1 MGYLDL
7 IKNMHFSPPPRTVTG
22 SLAVGYIL
30 LALYDAKYFKS
41 GVADGVPPL
50 LFIIVPISYLL
61 TIGLT
66 FFRSPLAIG
75 SLWVLLI
82 ALHFNPHN
90 DEFWRLAAI
99 FSTAIIAYSMS
110 AWFWLPTV
118 AIYIYY
124 FAFGMFQSAS
134 TDSVQILLGTLGNI
148 IPFIVVPIVAR
159 LQVERNTAHKVA
171 YEQRLE
177 AAYHAADEE
186 RRNLARELHDVVAH
200 ELTVIAMQAR
210 TARYADADGKDE
222 ILGLIGTQSRTALQE
237 LRRLLAVMR
246 VEKDSK
252 MLAPEHQSMSSDLRE
267 TVLKQVKQLENFGYN
282 VTYDIDGDFSQ
293 VPKSFAP
300 TLSRVVTES
309 VTNTIKHGRAG
320 GDVEVHLSASDHAL
334 EYSLTNDTGKT
345 KDQLVFPS
353 SGFGLLGLTERVKPL
368 GGTLES
374 HSLPGDRWIMDLKM
388 PFEA

>member
-1 MGYLDL
+1 
-7 IKNMHFSPPPRTVTG
+7 
-22 SLAVGYIL
+22 
-30 LALYDAKYFKS
+30 
-41 GVADGVPPL
+41 
-50 LFIIVPISYLL
+50 
-61 TIGLT
+61 
-66 FFRSPLAIG
+66 
-75 SLWVLLI
+75 
-82 ALHFNPHN
+82 
-90 DEFWRLAAI
+90 
-99 FSTAIIAYSMS
+99 
-110 AWFWLPTV
+110 
-118 AIYIYY
+118 
-124 FAFGMFQSAS
+124 MFQSAS

-267 TVLKQVKQLENFGYN
+267 TVLKQVKQL
-282 VTYDIDGDFSQ
+282 
-293 VPKSFAP
+293 
-300 TLSRVVTES
+300 
-309 VTNTIKHGRAG
+309 
-320 GDVEVHLSASDHAL
+320 
-334 EYSLTNDTGKT
+334 SLI
-345 KDQLVFPS
+345 
-353 SGFGLLGLTERVKPL
+353 
-368 GGTLES
+368 
-374 HSLPGDRWIMDLKM
+374 HI
-388 PFEA
+388 